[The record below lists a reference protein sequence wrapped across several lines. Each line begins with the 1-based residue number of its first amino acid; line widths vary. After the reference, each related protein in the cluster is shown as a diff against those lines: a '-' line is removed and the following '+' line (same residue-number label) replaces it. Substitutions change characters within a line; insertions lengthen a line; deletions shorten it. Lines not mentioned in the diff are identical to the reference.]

1 MPLRLL
7 VGPVRSGKLG
17 AVLERFEQAIA
28 NGQRPSLLVPAAS
41 ERDELERE
49 ICERAGALIG
59 GEVVTLDELARRIGG
74 VRRDDRDAVRAR
86 AVRQRVAV
94 AAGSRPRAI
103 YSALESLD
111 AELERGGVDR
121 AEIERA
127 VREGALDAG
136 LAGAYDSF
144 VEALAAE
151 GIAPAGA
158 PLAAATRRLER
169 ELAAW
174 DGRPVIAYGFD
185 DLSPAQ
191 LAFLQALEL
200 RCELVL
206 ALPYEP
212 GRAAFAALSASV
224 EPLLVRAEGAIEE
237 HRASAAYGAPD
248 SLVALARGLFSDRD
262 HAALGES
269 DGGVRLLEAVSTDG
283 EARAVIGAAS
293 AMLKRGIPAE
303 QIVVVVPG
311 SGTRAGRLASALEAA
326 SIPVVHDRIE
336 PFAAVP
342 FGGALLALCRYAWH
356 GGDRDDLFR
365 WLRSPA
371 SGLARPFVDDCEARL
386 RMRGEQ
392 RPHEIL
398 GVLQAEPKGRR
409 LGDLDTLRAAE
420 SPLEAL
426 RVVLEGCAPRLFG
439 LAAERVADP
448 AAHRAWDAAIGVLDA
463 LSMLGRKADRD
474 ELETALER
482 ARVRVAGGDRS
493 GAVSIVELGRARLRT
508 MAGVI
513 VTGLE
518 EGGVPRRDRPPA
530 LVPTTLRQATQ
541 EERDRFLFSALVAR
555 TDDQL
560 VLVRQISD
568 AQGRELAP
576 SPFWLEVLRVLG
588 EAAPA
593 PELVRETAHEPA
605 DALTPRERL
614 RAIAGLEALDAER
627 FAALLAGAGADE
639 RDRLARARAA
649 WKRSTRIERP
659 ELLARHADRSFSAT
673 ELESFARCSARWLVE
688 REIRPKPID
697 GGIDIDVRQRG
708 IVGHDVLKHFFK
720 GLPAVIGRERLEP
733 ADLPLVRGHLNG
745 CIERSIETNLRG
757 SDPDGLGWVLLRR
770 QLERDLWGLVERE
783 SERTDDF
790 DVRSYEVSI
799 PEPGLD
805 LGGAM
810 MKGRIDRIDRQQWV
824 AHAVVR
830 DYKSSQPP
838 ALGESIVSKGFLQIP
853 LYIRAVRELMGYE
866 AVGGVYQSLRG
877 GGDPRGMLRLDARE
891 EGLSGFVE
899 HDYLTDEL
907 FEQVLDDAVSAARS
921 AAERIRVGDVR
932 HDPSDGDRGACPAW
946 CAMGPICRVERS

>member
-1 MPLRLL
+1 MSLRLL

-17 AVLERFEQAIA
+17 AVLDRFEQAIEA
-28 NGQRPSLLVPAAS
+28 GERPMLLVPAVP

-49 ICERAGALIG
+49 ICERRGALIG
-59 GEVVTLDELARRIGG
+59 GEVVTLDALARRIGG
-74 VRRDDRDAVRAR
+74 VPRDDGASARARVLRQRIAVAGESRAR
-86 AVRQRVAV
+86 AL
-94 AAGSRPRAI
+94 
-103 YSALESLD
+103 YSALETLD
-111 AELERGGVDR
+111 HELERGGTDTAGIQR
-121 AEIERA
+121 AAASGE
-127 VREGALDAG
+127 LDAG
-136 LAGAYDSF
+136 LARAYGALGDAL
-144 VEALAAE
+144 EAE
-151 GIAPAGA
+151 QIAPAGA
-158 PLAAATRRLER
+158 PLAAATRRLEG

-174 DGRPVIAYGFD
+174 DGRPVLAYGFD

-191 LAFLQALEL
+191 LAFLRALEQ

-212 GRAAFAALSASV
+212 GRAAFAALTASA
-224 EPLLVRAEGAIEE
+224 EPLLARATPAIDE
-237 HRASAAYGAPD
+237 HRASEAYGAPA
-248 SLVALARGLFSDRD
+248 SLVALARGLFSER
-262 HAALGES
+262 APVASGES
-269 DGGVRLLEAVSTDG
+269 DGGIRLLEAVSTDG
-283 EARAVIGAAS
+283 ESRAVIAAAS
-293 AMLKRGIPAE
+293 AMLQRGIPAE
-303 QIVVVVPG
+303 QIVVVAPG
-311 SGTRAGRLASALEAA
+311 AGVRAGRLAAALEAA
-326 SIPVVHDRIE
+326 SIPVALDRIE

-342 FGGALLALCRYAWH
+342 FGGSLLALCRYAWQ
-356 GGDRDDLFR
+356 GGDREDLFR

-371 SGLARPFVDDCEARL
+371 SGVARPFVDDCEARL

-392 RPHEIL
+392 RPHEVL
-398 GVLQAEPKGRR
+398 GVLQGEPKGRR

-420 SPLEAL
+420 DPLEAL

-448 AAHRAWDAAIGVLDA
+448 AAHRAWEVAIEVVDSLA
-463 LSMLGRKADRD
+463 LLVHPASRD
-474 ELETALER
+474 ELVSALER
-482 ARVRVAGGDRS
+482 ARVTASVGQRV
-493 GAVSIVELGRARLRT
+493 GAVSIVELGRARLRAT
-508 MAGVI
+508 SGVI

-530 LVPTTLRQATQ
+530 LVPTALRQATQ

-555 TDDQL
+555 TDHQL

-568 AQGRELAP
+568 EQGRELAP
-576 SPFWLEVLRVLG
+576 SPFWLEVVRVLG
-588 EAAPA
+588 LSAPA
-593 PELVRETAHEPA
+593 PELVRETALEPA

-614 RAIAGLEALDAER
+614 RAIAGLEPRDAER

-639 RDRLARARAA
+639 RERLARARAA
-649 WKRSTRIERP
+649 WTRSTRVERP
-659 ELLARHADRSFSAT
+659 GLLARHADRSFSAT

-733 ADLPLVRGHLNG
+733 GDLPAVRGHLSD
-745 CIERSIETNLRG
+745 CIERSIEANLRG
-757 SDPDGLGWVLLRR
+757 SDPAGLGWVLLRR
-770 QLERDLWGLVERE
+770 ALERDLWGLVERE

-838 ALGESIVSKGFLQIP
+838 PLGESIVAKGFLQIP

-877 GGDPRGMLRLDARE
+877 GGDPRGMLRLDARD
-891 EGLSGFVE
+891 EGLSGFAE
-899 HDYLTDEL
+899 HDYLADEL
-907 FEQVLDDAVSAARS
+907 FEQVLDDAVAAARG
-921 AAERIRVGDVR
+921 AVERIRVGDVR
-932 HDPSDGDRGACPAW
+932 HDPSDGVSGACPTW
-946 CAMGPICRVERS
+946 CAMGPICRVDRS

>member
-17 AVLERFEQAIA
+17 VVLERFQQAIVA
-28 NGQRPSLLVPAAS
+28 GERPTLLVPAAS
-41 ERDELERE
+41 ERDQLERE
-49 ICERAGALIG
+49 ICERTGALIG
-59 GEVVTLDELARRIGG
+59 GEVVTLDALARRIGG
-74 VRRDDRDAVRAR
+74 VPRDDGDIVRAR
-86 AVRQRVAV
+86 VLRQRVAS
-94 AAGSRPRAI
+94 AAGGRARAL
-103 YSALESLD
+103 YSALETLD
-111 AELERGGVDR
+111 SELERGGIDR
-121 AEIERA
+121 AEIDRA
-127 VREGALDAG
+127 AANGELDAG
-136 LAGAYDSF
+136 LAQAYGALDA
-144 VEALAAE
+144 ALAADR
-151 GIAPAGA
+151 IAAAGA
-158 PLAAATRRLER
+158 PLATATRRLER

-191 LAFLQALEL
+191 LAFLRALEQ
-200 RCELVL
+200 RCELLL

-224 EPLLVRAEGAIEE
+224 EPLLARAAPGIDE
-237 HRASAAYGAPD
+237 HRAGSAYGAPE
-248 SLVALARGLFSDRD
+248 SLVALARGLFSERAP
-262 HAALGES
+262 AALSES
-269 DGGVRLLEAVSTDG
+269 DGGVRLLEAVSNAG

-293 AMLKRGIPAE
+293 AMLQRGIPADR
-303 QIVVVVPG
+303 IVVVVPG
-311 SGTRAGRLASALEAA
+311 AGARAGRLASELEAA
-326 SIPVVHDRIE
+326 SIPVVVDRVE

-371 SGLARPFVDDCEARL
+371 SGVARPFVDDCEARL

-392 RPHEIL
+392 RPHEVL

-409 LGDLDTLRAAE
+409 LGDLDTLRGADD
-420 SPLEAL
+420 PLAAL

-439 LAAERVADP
+439 LTAQLVADP

-463 LSMLGRKADRD
+463 LARLGRAADRD
-474 ELETALER
+474 ELVTALER
-482 ARVRVAGGDRS
+482 ARVRVSGGERG
-493 GAVSIVELGRARLRT
+493 GAVSIVELGRARLQA

-518 EGGVPRRDRPPA
+518 EGGVPRRDRPSE

-555 TDDQL
+555 TDRQL

-568 AQGRELAP
+568 AQGRELSP
-576 SPFWLEVLRVLG
+576 SPFWLEVVRVLG
-588 EAAPA
+588 EGAPA

-614 RAIAGLEALDAER
+614 RAIAGLEPLDGER
-627 FAALLAGAGADE
+627 FAALLAGAGADDRE
-639 RDRLARARAA
+639 RLARARAA
-649 WKRSTRIERP
+649 WTRSTRIERP

-720 GLPAVIGRERLEP
+720 GLPSVIGRERLEP
-733 ADLPLVRGHLNG
+733 GDLPSVRGHLND
-745 CIERSIETNLRG
+745 CIERSIEANLRG
-757 SDPDGLGWVLLRR
+757 SDPNGLGWVLLRR

-838 ALGESIVSKGFLQIP
+838 PLGESIVAKGFLQIP

-891 EGLSGFVE
+891 EGLSGFAD
-899 HDYLTDEL
+899 HDYLADDL
-907 FEQVLDDAVSAARS
+907 FEQVLDDAVAAARG
-921 AAERIRVGDVR
+921 AVERIRLGDVR

-946 CAMGPICRVERS
+946 CAMGPICRVERA